1 MGYFVGTTSSQP
13 TTGTS
18 LIRRVITVSDQ
29 QSTDHRLSLGA
40 LTSEPQ
46 HITIDI
52 RGVGRQWLNQD
63 FRVRLDSGETW
74 VEWDQQTDGMHALV
88 RTDDSLLIEFNL

>member
-1 MGYFVGTTSSQP
+1 MGYFVVAAGSQP
-13 TTGTS
+13 TTGRS

-29 QSTDHRLSLGA
+29 QFAEHRLSLGA

-52 RGVGRQWLNQD
+52 RGIGRQWLNQD
-63 FRVRLDSGETW
+63 FRVRPDSGETW
-74 VEWDQQTDGMHALV
+74 VEWDQQTAC
-88 RTDDSLLIEFNL
+88 TTSCEPTTPS

>member
-1 MGYFVGTTSSQP
+1 MGYFVAAPGSQP
-13 TTGTS
+13 VAGAS
-18 LIRRVITVSDQ
+18 LKRRVVTVSEQ
-29 QSTDHRLSLGA
+29 QFADHRLSLGA

-63 FRVRLDSGETW
+63 FRVRLDNGETW
-74 VEWDQQTDGMHALV
+74 VEWDEETDGMHDLV
-88 RTDDSLLIEFNL
+88 QTDDSLLIEFNL